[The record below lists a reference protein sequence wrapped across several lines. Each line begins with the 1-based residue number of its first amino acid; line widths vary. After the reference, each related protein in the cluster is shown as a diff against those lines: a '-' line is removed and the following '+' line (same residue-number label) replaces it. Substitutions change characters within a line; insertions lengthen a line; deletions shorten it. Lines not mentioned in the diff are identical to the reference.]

1 MHFNVK
7 NCIGEIGKIVKNE
20 ILASTSVLSYLG
32 GEMIKVSGLGTYMG
46 YFEMN
51 GDLLGL
57 KFNKMSENVL
67 LKPFLT
73 TSNAWLL
80 QSTSEYQKD
89 IICDVDF
96 IKGYNIYQ
104 YLFGIH
110 LCSVQAKCWKLS
122 KM

>member
-67 LKPFLT
+67 F
-73 TSNAWLL
+73 
-80 QSTSEYQKD
+80 
-89 IICDVDF
+89 
-96 IKGYNIYQ
+96 
-104 YLFGIH
+104 
-110 LCSVQAKCWKLS
+110 
-122 KM
+122 

>member
-46 YFEMN
+46 KFELN

-57 KFNKMSENVL
+57 KFNKKSENM
-67 LKPFLT
+67 
-73 TSNAWLL
+73 
-80 QSTSEYQKD
+80 
-89 IICDVDF
+89 
-96 IKGYNIYQ
+96 
-104 YLFGIH
+104 LF
-110 LCSVQAKCWKLS
+110 
-122 KM
+122 